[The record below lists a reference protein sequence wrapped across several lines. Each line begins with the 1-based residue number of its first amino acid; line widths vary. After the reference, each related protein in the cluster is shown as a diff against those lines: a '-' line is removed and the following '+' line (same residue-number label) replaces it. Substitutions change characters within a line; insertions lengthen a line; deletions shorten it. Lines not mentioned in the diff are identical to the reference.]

1 MYVVVSAR
9 LNNFNNRI
17 SLLAL
22 DIRPITDYNEI
33 TFHLLDA
40 IHNHVKLKNKVKL
53 KRRAIKRGTDDCHLA
68 LYFVGRS
75 YANINRKHW

>member
-1 MYVVVSAR
+1 MKQEKLISLLILPPSSFVVRNDMYVVVSAR
-9 LNNFNNRI
+9 LNNFNSRI

-53 KRRAIKRGTDDCHLA
+53 ERLIMT
-68 LYFVGRS
+68 
-75 YANINRKHW
+75 

>member
-1 MYVVVSAR
+1 MKQGKADFVTDLVFPSFVVRNDMYVVVSAR

-40 IHNHVKLKNKVKL
+40 VYNHVKLKNKVEL
-53 KRRAIKRGTDDCHLA
+53 KRRGEEGD
-68 LYFVGRS
+68 
-75 YANINRKHW
+75 